1 MLIFPVGSFFD
12 LLYLNTLT
20 PSQWLNLGLSEGIL
34 LNIVLNPMF
43 YRCYNNIEHSI
54 NIMLYIVV
62 ITAIENAS
70 ALHLIG
76 FTDSFYS
83 LCSANILSPS
93 SVAKVS

>member
-43 YRCYNNIEHSI
+43 YWCYNNIEHNVNLLL
-54 NIMLYIVV
+54 NIV
-62 ITAIENAS
+62 
-70 ALHLIG
+70 
-76 FTDSFYS
+76 
-83 LCSANILSPS
+83 
-93 SVAKVS
+93 